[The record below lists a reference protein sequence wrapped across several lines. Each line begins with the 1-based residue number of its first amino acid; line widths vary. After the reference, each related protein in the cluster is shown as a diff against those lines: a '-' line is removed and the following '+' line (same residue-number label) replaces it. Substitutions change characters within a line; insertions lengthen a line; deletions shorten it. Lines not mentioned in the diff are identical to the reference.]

1 MPWWLV
7 LLLVGLAFVAGAGVA
22 MMVLRQRRQ
31 QRRPGPGRDR
41 KRSTAYESVYPLP
54 IPVFRSLVAHLAQQK
69 AATRPG
75 QFTAQDGEDV
85 LLAELFGYKT
95 DGFFIEIGAYDGLY
109 LSNSYFFE
117 QLGWRG
123 LLVEPLPE
131 KAAACRRNRPGSIVI
146 EAALG
151 RQPGTATLTEV
162 LDGGAREDVLS
173 YIGGN
178 EQIAG
183 KLARL
188 NTQTR
193 SYQVTVKSFPQVMAE
208 AGHRPGMAID
218 FISIDCEG
226 MDLEI
231 LQTIDL
237 DQWQPRIFV
246 LESAGEAATAYLQQ
260 HGYAPMLR
268 IRANILYS
276 RQPAD
281 QATLSVRGYWHA
293 LGVTTAG

>member
-22 MMVLRQRRQ
+22 MVVLRQRRQ

-131 KAAACRRNRPGSIVI
+131 KAAACRRNRPGGGGLCARKPGGKLQ
-146 EAALG
+146 AALYRPCRRALRSAG
-151 RQPGTATLTEV
+151 RPQGVVRAALAETPGLYPQPGLRRPCRRT
-162 LDGGAREDVLS
+162 
-173 YIGGN
+173 
-178 EQIAG
+178 
-183 KLARL
+183 ARL
-188 NTQTR
+188 
-193 SYQVTVKSFPQVMAE
+193 
-208 AGHRPGMAID
+208 
-218 FISIDCEG
+218 
-226 MDLEI
+226 
-231 LQTIDL
+231 
-237 DQWQPRIFV
+237 
-246 LESAGEAATAYLQQ
+246 
-260 HGYAPMLR
+260 
-268 IRANILYS
+268 
-276 RQPAD
+276 
-281 QATLSVRGYWHA
+281 
-293 LGVTTAG
+293 

>member
-1 MPWWLV
+1 MIPWWLV
-7 LLLVGLAFVAGAGVA
+7 LLLVGLAFVAGVGGAFLVWR
-22 MMVLRQRRQ
+22 LRRRQ
-31 QRRPGPGRDR
+31 PRPGPGRDANAAHE
-41 KRSTAYESVYPLP
+41 TVYPLP
-54 IPVFRSLVAHLAQQK
+54 IPVFRALVAHLAQLK

-75 QFTAQDGEDV
+75 RFTAQDGEDV

-95 DGFFIEIGAYDGLY
+95 DGYFIEIGAYDGLH

-117 QLGWRG
+117 QLGWHG

-131 KAAACRRNRPGSIVI
+131 KAAACRRNRPGSVVI

-151 RQPGTATLTEV
+151 GQPGTATLTEV

-178 EQIAG
+178 EQIAA

-188 NTQTR
+188 NAQTR
-193 SYQVTVKSFPQVMAE
+193 SYQVAVKTFPQVMAE
-208 AGHRPGMAID
+208 AGLRPGTAID

-237 DQWQPRIFV
+237 NQWQPRIFI
-246 LESAGEAATAYLQQ
+246 LESAGEATTAYLRQ
-260 HGYAPMLR
+260 HGYTPMLR
-268 IRANILYS
+268 IRANTLYS

-281 QATLSVRGYWHA
+281 QTTLSVRGYWHA
-293 LGVTTAG
+293 LGVTAAG

>member
-1 MPWWLV
+1 M
-7 LLLVGLAFVAGAGVA
+7 A

-293 LGVTTAG
+293 LGVTAAG